1 MLWVLN
7 NFILFKRR
15 LRLCQCILLLMVQTP
30 CFGWS
35 LFSDPGQAYQHI
47 MSSGDR
53 FHSSVPEGVKRI
65 NQTLLF
71 SLHPRDFSELRLNYP
86 PKNMKSTGL
95 YYVKGEPITVRTQPA
110 DGNELTPKLFL
121 SIGIHTDRLSHVP
134 AAERRRP
141 DYGRV
146 SIPLNMTHPLSRTS
160 PISGLVYL
168 SSSDTGT
175 GSFEVALTGAVKAP
189 WFKLGRDSLEQWQ
202 NEIRHYPAPWAEL
215 EGEYTRLALPST
227 MIRELD
233 DPVAVVLAYDQ
244 VVKDANALVG
254 LSPDTQVREDKAPDL
269 PFQFVLDIHTSMDDG
284 TRSHNGYPI
293 VLYWLHYGNPFRL
306 IDPDTIRS
314 GNLIRHEIG
323 HNYEPEERA
332 FEPPGAA
339 QAFAEIFPYGYR
351 YQSGYWF
358 IFNFWDSD
366 FLYYYFPFF
375 EFYWD
380 IFLYIFGYGYNWDIW
395 GEEVDEMLPAKTA
408 FMAILINELSPKP
421 LTKLYQDFRRLPGE
435 QIPSQPQEKTDYFFE
450 SLCRIT
456 GQDLTLLFRSWRVP
470 VSSAAYQRVL
480 QEKYEHPRW
489 LYHDG
494 L

>member
-1 MLWVLN
+1 M
-7 NFILFKRR
+7 FSGSALFKRSVF
-15 LRLCQCILLLMVQTP
+15 LCQSILLLMVQIP

-35 LFSDPGQAYQHI
+35 LFSDPEQTYQHI
-47 MSSGDR
+47 MPSGDA
-53 FHSSVPEGVKRI
+53 FPGAVAEGVERI
-65 NQTLLF
+65 NATVLF
-71 SLHPRDFSELRLNYP
+71 SLHPRDFVELRLYSP
-86 PKNMKSTGL
+86 PLNMKSTGL
-95 YYVKGEPITVRTQPA
+95 YYVEGEPVTVAVKPVDNNQ
-110 DGNELTPKLFL
+110 LTPALFL
-121 SIGIHTDRLSHVP
+121 LIGAHPDRLDGFP
-134 AAERRRP
+134 EAERKRP
-141 DYGRV
+141 DV
-146 SIPLNMTHPLSRTS
+146 SQLSIPLSIIHPVLLRS
-160 PISGLVYL
+160 PISGLIYL
-168 SSSDTGT
+168 KSDDNGT
-175 GSFEVALTGAVKAP
+175 GSFEVRLTGAVKAP

-254 LSPDTQVREDKAPDL
+254 LSPDTLVREDKAPDL

-284 TRSHNGYPI
+284 TKSHNGYPI
-293 VLYWLHYGNPFRL
+293 VLYWLYYGNPFRL

-323 HNYEPEERA
+323 HNYEPEDRA

-358 IFNFWDSD
+358 IFHFWDGD
-366 FLYYYFPFF
+366 LAYYYFPFF

-380 IFLYIFGYGYNWDIW
+380 ICLYVYGYGYNWNIW

-408 FMAILINELSPKP
+408 FMAILINELSTKP
-421 LTKLYQDFRRLPGE
+421 LTKLYQDFRRLPRE